1 MFRTAA
7 VTSVEAA
14 RVLWTLLRVEIGR
27 RRRGTRAVVDEMR
40 ARGQARPAPTDA
52 QAAARRRLI
61 EWVDARTP
69 GGANCYRRALLTI
82 ALDPRAARGPLR
94 FGLRRGGKAKSG
106 HVWIPGSGDPRPGTY
121 DVEFD
126 V

>member
-1 MFRTAA
+1 VFRSAA
-7 VTSVEAA
+7 VISVEAA

-40 ARGQARPAPTDA
+40 ARGRARPAPTA
-52 QAAARRRLI
+52 EQADVRRRLI
-61 EWVDARTP
+61 EWVDVRAP

-82 ALDPRAARGPLR
+82 ALDPQAARGPLR
-94 FGLRRGGKAKSG
+94 FGLRRGGQARSG
-106 HVWIPGSGDPRPGTY
+106 HVWIPGSRDPAPGTY